1 MSEGRR
7 KKAIDSII
15 NALTSE
21 DLILSYPNFEKEFHL
36 TTDASNVAIGD
47 VLCQEGRPITFISR
61 ALSEEEERYA
71 TNDRETLAIVLA
83 LDNLR
88 NYLYGKANVITTLI
102 TSL

>member
-36 TTDASNVAIGD
+36 TTDASNVAIGA
-47 VLCQEGRPITFISR
+47 VLCQEGRPKH
-61 ALSEEEERYA
+61 
-71 TNDRETLAIVLA
+71 
-83 LDNLR
+83 
-88 NYLYGKANVITTLI
+88 LYQGHYQKKKRDMPLMIEKRWQ
-102 TSL
+102 